1 METKETKQIKA
12 ALHRRGKGMIRHGV
26 QEVTVGH
33 ILGGRGYDRCDYLE
47 FDNNGTFYAYE
58 IKVSVADL
66 NSFSKLLRL
75 LKRHKQLLNKQI
87 IIVLDLINN
96 INLLAGISAAIVVLI
111 IPSKYI
117 PLIML
122 SSTILIAVSWQ
133 IVWKILA
140 KVRMK
145 SQ

>member
-1 METKETKQIKA
+1 MWIFS
-12 ALHRRGKGMIRHGV
+12 L
-26 QEVTVGH
+26 
-33 ILGGRGYDRCDYLE
+33 ILIAIAEAGY
-47 FDNNGTFYAYE
+47 
-58 IKVSVADL
+58 V

>member
-1 METKETKQIKA
+1 MWIFS
-12 ALHRRGKGMIRHGV
+12 L
-26 QEVTVGH
+26 
-33 ILGGRGYDRCDYLE
+33 ILIAIAEAGY
-47 FDNNGTFYAYE
+47 
-58 IKVSVADL
+58 V

-117 PLIML
+117 LLIML

-140 KVRMK
+140 KVKIK

>member
-1 METKETKQIKA
+1 MW
-12 ALHRRGKGMIRHGV
+12 
-26 QEVTVGH
+26 
-33 ILGGRGYDRCDYLE
+33 ILSLILIAIAEAGYVD
-47 FDNNGTFYAYE
+47 
-58 IKVSVADL
+58 
-66 NSFSKLLRL
+66 SFSKLLRL

>member
-1 METKETKQIKA
+1 MWIFS
-12 ALHRRGKGMIRHGV
+12 L
-26 QEVTVGH
+26 
-33 ILGGRGYDRCDYLE
+33 ILIAIAELGYVD
-47 FDNNGTFYAYE
+47 
-58 IKVSVADL
+58 
-66 NSFSKLLRL
+66 SFSKLLRL

-87 IIVLDLINN
+87 VIALDLINN

-140 KVRMK
+140 KVKIK

>member
-1 METKETKQIKA
+1 MW
-12 ALHRRGKGMIRHGV
+12 
-26 QEVTVGH
+26 
-33 ILGGRGYDRCDYLE
+33 ILSLILIAIAEAGYVD
-47 FDNNGTFYAYE
+47 
-58 IKVSVADL
+58 
-66 NSFSKLLRL
+66 SFSKLLRL

-140 KVRMK
+140 KVKIK

>member
-1 METKETKQIKA
+1 M
-12 ALHRRGKGMIRHGV
+12 
-26 QEVTVGH
+26 
-33 ILGGRGYDRCDYLE
+33 D
-47 FDNNGTFYAYE
+47 
-58 IKVSVADL
+58 
-66 NSFSKLLRL
+66 SFSKLLRL

-122 SSTILIAVSWQ
+122 SSTLLIAVSWQ

-140 KVRMK
+140 KVRIK
-145 SQ
+145 SQSTNSNER